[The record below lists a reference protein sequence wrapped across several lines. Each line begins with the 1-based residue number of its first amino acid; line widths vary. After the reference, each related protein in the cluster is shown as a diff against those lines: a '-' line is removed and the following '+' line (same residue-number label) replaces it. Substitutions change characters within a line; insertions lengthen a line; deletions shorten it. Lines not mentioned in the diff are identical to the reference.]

1 MDFVNSVEVSVDYEV
16 PETTTKNNE
25 DDTALKNTVIDS
37 NRIIGVQS
45 LWDKGYK
52 GQGRVVAVI
61 DSGLDPN
68 HDILHLN

>member
-1 MDFVNSVEVSVDYEV
+1 MKFLKLLL
-16 PETTTKNNE
+16 KNNE

-52 GQGRVVAVI
+52 GQGREWLLLTQV
-61 DSGLDPN
+61 
-68 HDILHLN
+68 